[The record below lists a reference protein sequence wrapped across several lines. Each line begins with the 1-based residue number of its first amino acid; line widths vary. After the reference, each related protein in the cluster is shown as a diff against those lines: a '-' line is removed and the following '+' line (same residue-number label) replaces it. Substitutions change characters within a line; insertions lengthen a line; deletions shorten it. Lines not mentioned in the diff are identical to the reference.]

1 MERTT
6 PPAVGERLD
15 WEALDEPVRA
25 RIDAWLGSPVV
36 YATTQQGGFSPGI
49 AARLRTASGRRV
61 FAKAVRGPV
70 NSYSTDMH
78 RREARILDAL
88 PRNAPVPR
96 LLWQYDEGTPDGW
109 IVLLI
114 EDVDGWHPALPW
126 NEHEVE
132 RLLGAMDAL
141 SDALTPS
148 PVGADTAEAVSTWVL
163 MTRPWWAELAADAPP
178 GLDEWS
184 RRNAAALAGLAAR
197 APEAA
202 AGDTLVHLDLRGD
215 NMLFT
220 ADTVLFVDW
229 AHART
234 GAAWNDVLWLAP
246 SVEMQGGPRC
256 EELLSRS
263 AAAARA
269 TPDDVTAVLA
279 AIAGFFTASA
289 LQPAPPGL
297 PTLRAFQA
305 AQGEVARR
313 WLAERTGLA

>member
-6 PPAVGERLD
+6 PPAVGARLD

-49 AARLRTASGRRV
+49 AARLRTASGQRV
-61 FAKAVRGPV
+61 FAKAVRGSV

-126 NEHEVE
+126 NEHEIE

-141 SDALTPS
+141 GDALTPS
-148 PVGADTAEAVSTWVL
+148 PVGSDVAEAVSDWVL
-163 MTRPWWAELAADAPP
+163 MTRPWWAEMAAAAPA

-184 RRNAAALAGLAAR
+184 RRNAGALTALAAR

-256 EELLSRS
+256 EELLARS
-263 AAAARA
+263 AAAAKA
-269 TPDDVTAVLA
+269 APDDVTAVLA

-289 LQPAPPGL
+289 LEPALPGL